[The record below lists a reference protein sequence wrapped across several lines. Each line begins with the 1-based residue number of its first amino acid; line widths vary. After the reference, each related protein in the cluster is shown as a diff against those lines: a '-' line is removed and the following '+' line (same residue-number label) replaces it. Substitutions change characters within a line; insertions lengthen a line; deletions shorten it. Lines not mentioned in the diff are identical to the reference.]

1 MKTFPTI
8 LLISALTIPVFAE
21 DAKTNAA
28 SAQAVITTNMTAA
41 PVAIIQASAG
51 TVTAP
56 LVLTNG
62 IISQPEQTELDAGG
76 KAIFSFTITNDGD
89 YIFTA
94 MINAADE
101 SANSFFVNVDANPED
116 PMMIWDMDVTTGFE
130 ERTVSWRGN
139 GDANADEISPKKFHL
154 TAGAHKLIIVGRE
167 PTQLKS
173 ISVKPAN

>member
-1 MKTFPTI
+1 MKSISSI
-8 LLISALTIPVFAE
+8 LVICALTIPAL
-21 DAKTNAA
+21 AQTASTNSA
-28 SAQAVITTNMTAA
+28 SAQAVVTNMTAA
-41 PVAIIQASAG
+41 PVAVIPASAG

-76 KAIFSFTITNDGD
+76 KAIFTFTITNEGD

-130 ERTVSWRGN
+130 ERTVGWRGN

-173 ISVKPAN
+173 VSIKPAAN

>member
-1 MKTFPTI
+1 MKSISSI
-8 LLISALTIPVFAE
+8 LLAGALAIPTLAQT
-21 DAKTNAA
+21 ATTNSA
-28 SAQAVITTNMTAA
+28 SATAVTTAA
-41 PVAIIQASAG
+41 PVAVIPASAG

-76 KAIFSFTITNDGD
+76 KAIFQFSITNEGD

-94 MINAADE
+94 MINAPDE
-101 SANSFFVNVDANPED
+101 ASNSFFVNVDANPED
-116 PMMIWDMDVTTGFE
+116 PLMIWDMDVTTGFE

-139 GDANADEISPKKFHL
+139 GDANNDEISPKKFHL

-173 ISVKPAN
+173 ISIKPAAK